1 MIFMKKNSI
10 ILLVAM
16 LFACKNNDSQDKK
29 PASQGPLAKGV
40 NNEIFNQSFGIFLN
54 DYYHLKDNFITE
66 VDTNINLYA
75 RKLAKEADSLPI
87 NSLQA
92 DTAIIATAKS
102 FAAEISGELNG
113 LIAEKNLENKR
124 KSFQMVSLELYD
136 LIRTV
141 QYDKEKIYLDH
152 CPMAFNNEG
161 ADWLSNSSDI
171 RNPYI
176 PKIMLTCG
184 SIKDSLDFKKK

>member
-1 MIFMKKNSI
+1 
-10 ILLVAM
+10 M
-16 LFACKNNDSQDKK
+16 LFACKNNDSQDQK
-29 PASQGPLAKGV
+29 PASQGPLAKGM

-102 FAAEISGELNG
+102 FAEEISGELNG

-141 QYDKEKIYLDH
+141 HLFRPLPH
-152 CPMAFNNEG
+152 GF
-161 ADWLSNSSDI
+161 
-171 RNPYI
+171 
-176 PKIMLTCG
+176 
-184 SIKDSLDFKKK
+184 